1 MRKIFL
7 LLLPCGLPILTFG
20 QTRIVDFKFAP
31 ANYLTAICLVDDWQK
46 TLVSEKG
53 ALAYDFG
60 PGPYAKPLTEISV
73 GIKEKP
79 LAVTRQHLRDPRIPI
94 VTTEYGGAMQ
104 QQAFALIPE
113 KLPLQTPSV
122 INEKVQRLGGLN
134 GCIGWA
140 APTGKVDPALRNVAW
155 GTNRPIK
162 YRVKVLPGS
171 KKRVALGICES
182 YKPRPGTRII
192 ELHVEGATP
201 LTVDPMASGEKNHPY
216 VFLFDGKDVD
226 GDGQLAIEAHASP
239 QSPDPNVIL
248 NAFWVF
254 PENTSVTSEE
264 VLRGE
269 ASARAEVY
277 FDCGTE
283 LEAAAPFPRLDGIM
297 ATFADSTVTPIIT
310 IRSPRVL
317 AFDSAAGI
325 LRTNNLPYVLSRPRP
340 LACKNVGEQW
350 QLELPPGTKHVE
362 LIVIHGNQKRATI
375 HTAPNLPQQI
385 QRAKEY
391 WQNAAPIPRNKI
403 SVPDSG
409 IQFLLDANLRNM
421 YQVRENLAGHIQF
434 HPGPTVYRG
443 LWLAD
448 VILTGIPVAMLGDTS
463 SMRQFLE
470 NGRQYQLPNGQLRVM
485 YPTVSLIETSTFIYS
500 LCWFAQSTNNKAWLQ
515 KHWPAVT
522 RGMEWI
528 RKMREQTL
536 ADPGATF
543 YGLMPP
549 GFVDGGIST
558 PTADYGSLWWAMIG
572 LEKGIEA
579 AHWLGQRELAAAW
592 QKVFDAFLDSFNRTA
607 RRDLR
612 QDRHGN
618 IFLPISVAD
627 TSTLMPQKGQYA
639 FLLPL
644 RYAKF
649 FQQHNALLDSIVV
662 GNMAMLEATTKQGLI
677 TSSGWLNNGVWPW
690 LGGIHGIAQELY
702 GQHDRAHDLLYAYA
716 NHAAPAGTWVE
727 EQQMKDVGTAT
738 TGDVSN
744 AEASAI
750 FIHFVRI
757 LLVRERLNDLE
768 LLAGV
773 PHHWLVPKAQIAV
786 NEVWTDFGPVTLRLT
801 ISPDGKSAAFF
812 VSPIDGRG
820 SKGQPI
826 VFLAGL
832 KKLGFVAANGEALP
846 DKLSGVWGKPIQI
859 DFKRINQ
866 DDFH

>member
-1 MRKIFL
+1 MNKTL
-7 LLLPCGLPILTFG
+7 LLFLSCVIPIYTFG
-20 QTRIVDFKFAP
+20 QTRTVDFKFAP

-46 TLVSEKG
+46 TLVSETG

-60 PGPYAKPLTEISV
+60 PGPYAKPLTEISL
-73 GIKEKP
+73 GIKEKSLP
-79 LAVTRQHLRDPRIPI
+79 VTRQYLRDPQVPVISSAFGS
-94 VTTEYGGAMQ
+94 VMQ

-134 GCIGWA
+134 GCLGWA
-140 APTGKVDPALRNVAW
+140 APTGKVDPAFRNVAW

-171 KKRVALGICES
+171 QKRVALGICES

-192 ELHVEGATP
+192 ELHVEGAAP

-216 VFLFDGKDVD
+216 VFLFAGKDEN

-248 NAFWVF
+248 NAFWIF
-254 PENTSVTSEE
+254 PENASITSEA

-283 LEAAAPFPRLDGIM
+283 LETAAPFPRVDGIV
-297 ATFADSTVTPIIT
+297 ATFADSSVTPIIT
-310 IRSPRVL
+310 IRSSRIL
-317 AFDSAAGI
+317 AFDSTAGI

-340 LACKNVGEQW
+340 LSCNKVGERW
-350 QLELPPGTKHVE
+350 QLELPLGTKRVE
-362 LIVIHGNQKRATI
+362 LIVVHGSQGRAGI
-375 HTAPNLPQQI
+375 RNVPDLPQQL
-385 QRAKEY
+385 QRAAQY
-391 WQNAAPIPRNKI
+391 WRHDAPIPRNKI
-403 SVPDSG
+403 SAPDSG
-409 IQFLLDANLRNM
+409 IQFLLAANLRNM
-421 YQVRENLAGHIQF
+421 YQIRERLAGHLQF

-470 NGRQYQLPNGQLRVM
+470 NGRRYQLPNGQLRVM
-485 YPTVSLIETSTFIYS
+485 YPTVSLIETSTFVYA
-500 LCWFAQSTNNKAWLQ
+500 LCWFAQSTNNKIWLQ
-515 KHWPAVT
+515 KHWPVVT
-522 RGMEWI
+522 GGMEWI
-528 RKMREQTL
+528 RQMREQTL
-536 ADPGATF
+536 ANPNAP
-543 YGLMPP
+543 YAGLMPP

-558 PTADYGSLWWAMIG
+558 PTADYGSLWWAMIS
-572 LEKGIEA
+572 LEKGIETA
-579 AHWLGQRELAAAW
+579 QWLGYHELAAAW
-592 QKVFDAFLDSFNRTA
+592 QKLFNAFMHSFRRAA

-612 QDRHGN
+612 QDRYGN
-618 IFLPISVAD
+618 VFLPISVAD
-627 TSTLMPQKGQYA
+627 TSTVLPQKGQYA

-649 FQQHNALLDSIVV
+649 FQQRDALLDSIVL
-662 GNMAMLEATTKQGLI
+662 GNMAMLEATRKEGLI
-677 TSSGWLNNGVWPW
+677 ASSGWLNNGVWPW

-702 GQHDRAHDLLYAYA
+702 GRHDRAHDLLYAYA
-716 NHAAPAGTWVE
+716 NHAAPVGTWVE
-727 EQQMKDVGTAT
+727 EQHTRDMGMATA
-738 TGDVSN
+738 GDVSN

-750 FIHFVRI
+750 FIHLVRI
-757 LLVRERLNDLE
+757 LLVRENADELE

-773 PHHWLVPKAQIAV
+773 PVHWLVPKARIEL
-786 NEVWTDFGPVTLRLT
+786 NEVWTDFGPMTLRLT
-801 ISPDGKSAAFF
+801 ISPDGKAASLF
-812 VSPIDGRG
+812 VSAIDGRS
-820 SKGQPI
+820 SKGKPV
-826 VFLAGL
+826 VFLAGI
-832 KKLGFVAANGEALP
+832 KKLGFVAATGEALP
-846 DKLSGVWGKPIQI
+846 DKLSGVWGKSIKI

-866 DDFH
+866 DDSH